1 MVCFLPRRLGLY
13 RSMYTA
19 AEVLSVSLLSKQTT
33 TTTTTMYLLALWFTI
48 MISLDITD
56 KVKAKTGKM
65 KNYSALAL

>member
-19 AEVLSVSLLSKQTT
+19 AEVLSVNLLSKQTT
-33 TTTTTMYLLALWFTI
+33 TTTTTYLLALWFTI

>member
-1 MVCFLPRRLGLY
+1 MVCFLPRRLGLN

-19 AEVLSVSLLSKQTT
+19 AEVLSVNLLSKQTT
-33 TTTTTMYLLALWFTI
+33 TTTTTYLLAPWFTI